1 MARSPTATTTT
12 TTEIT
17 GDTARRGRLLRR
29 ATTWSVATAAVLI
42 GVKAS
47 ASVYTG
53 SVSMVASLVDSLMD
67 ALASLVNFFAVRF
80 ALAPP
85 DEEHRFGHGKAEA
98 LAGVAQAAFIAGS
111 AAFLA
116 LQAVDRLLQPRV
128 VENVGVGFAVMGFA
142 IAATLLLL
150 AVQRHVIRETG
161 SVAIRADS
169 LHYVSDLLANVGV
182 IVALLAA
189 TRGFPR
195 ADGLFALLVA
205 GWILWSAWQIGVNA
219 VQTLLDRELPEAEQ
233 ARILEVA
240 RAHPEVAGAHDLRT
254 RQAGSVRFIQLHLEL
269 RPDMPLLRA
278 HAIADQVSA
287 ELQRVYPG
295 SDVIIHQDPAG
306 LPEANREPWRTGDEP
321 APAE

>member
-1 MARSPTATTTT
+1 MAKSATGTATTETR
-12 TTEIT
+12 
-17 GDTARRGRLLRR
+17 GDPARRGRLLRL

-42 GVKAS
+42 GVKTA

-116 LQAVDRLLQPRV
+116 LQAFDRLLQPRAL
-128 VENVGVGFAVMGFA
+128 ENVGAGLAVMAFS

-150 AVQRHVIRETG
+150 AVQRHVIRQTG

-169 LHYVSDLLANVGV
+169 LHYVTDLLANFGV

-189 TRGFPR
+189 SGGFPR

-205 GWILWSAWQIGVNA
+205 AWILWSAWQIGVSA
-219 VQTLLDRELPEAEQ
+219 VQTLLDRELPEQ
-233 ARILEVA
+233 DQVRILDIA
-240 RAHPEVAGAHDLRT
+240 RAHPEVEGAHDLRT
-254 RQAGSVRFIQLHLEL
+254 RQAGAVRFIQLHLEL

-287 ELQRVYPG
+287 ELRQVFPG
-295 SDVIIHQDPAG
+295 ADVIIHQDPAG
-306 LPEANREPWRTGDEP
+306 LPEADREPWRRGDQP